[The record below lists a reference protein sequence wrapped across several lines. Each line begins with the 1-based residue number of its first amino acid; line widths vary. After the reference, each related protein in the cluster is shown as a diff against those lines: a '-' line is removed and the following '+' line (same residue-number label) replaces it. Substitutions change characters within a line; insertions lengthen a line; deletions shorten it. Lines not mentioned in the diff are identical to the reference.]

1 MTSTLKVCDTASLEE
16 QMTWFFWIEAINH
29 NDNKMCPLWAMTWCR
44 EWIEPWVTE
53 KKRWPNCKK
62 NITTGKLIKN
72 IQFANIINFITEN
85 KTAKCAKHFKDASV
99 IFVSNKKYLCYL
111 CVRENM
117 NNRDLNHQINVPSRS
132 IRHLAILKPL
142 EGLKKNKFLNAIEKD
157 REISQLLTSLQ
168 DTSIRF
174 QIVYY
179 GQTIDQNTTKL
190 SSKSHKHQNINI
202 FFQEVDI
209 DGNQNVQVLGCLEN
223 SSDHLIL

>member
-1 MTSTLKVCDTASLEE
+1 
-16 QMTWFFWIEAINH
+16 
-29 NDNKMCPLWAMTWCR
+29 
-44 EWIEPWVTE
+44 
-53 KKRWPNCKK
+53 
-62 NITTGKLIKN
+62 
-72 IQFANIINFITEN
+72 
-85 KTAKCAKHFKDASV
+85 
-99 IFVSNKKYLCYL
+99 
-111 CVRENM
+111 M

-179 GQTIDQNTTKL
+179 GQTIDQNTTQL